1 MIYILN
7 RIKFIIQNLKKI
19 NNLYNYLFN
28 IILLIIIYL
37 KIENINYL
45 INIKKLKHININ
57 YNYYILKK

>member
-57 YNYYILKK
+57 YNYYIY